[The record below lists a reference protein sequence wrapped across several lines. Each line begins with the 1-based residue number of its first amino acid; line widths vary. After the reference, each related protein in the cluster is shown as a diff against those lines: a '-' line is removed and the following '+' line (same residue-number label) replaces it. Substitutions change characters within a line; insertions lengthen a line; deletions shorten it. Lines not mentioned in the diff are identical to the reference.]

1 VLTSCPGAVE
11 LAAGD
16 VNPRR
21 RCPCGQLI
29 EHLGAPSLAQIWAAH
44 GWPHAGMATANPP
57 GSAAASQPALGHTR
71 ARTAPSRTG
80 RHGIP
85 CGWPVAG
92 RATART
98 AGIPAA
104 PMIRGSRAAGPV

>member
-1 VLTSCPGAVE
+1 MTSCPGAVG

-21 RCPCGQLI
+21 HCPCGHLI
-29 EHLGAPSLAQIWAAH
+29 EHLGALLLAQIWAAH
-44 GWPHAGMATANPP
+44 GWPHGGVATANPP
-57 GSAAASQPALGHTR
+57 GSAAGSQPALSHTR

-80 RHGIP
+80 RQGIP

-92 RATART
+92 RATVRA

-104 PMIRGSRAAGPV
+104 PAIQGYRAAGPV